1 MPGRRPSKSGQATK
15 EKILDAALATVL
27 AEGLVGTSAR
37 AIAATGNFNQALVFY
52 HFGSVEDLLFAALE
66 RANERRMARF
76 APQLAE
82 VDDLPGLV
90 ALAERLHR
98 DDTDLD
104 QAALSA
110 IVAGWSATSDI
121 GPAVLAALEPWNEH
135 VGDALRRIFARHP
148 VGQLLPVDDLA
159 HLIAALFL
167 GIEVF
172 DRLDGEAARSR
183 RLFASMAG
191 LARFVDP
198 LLTSL
203 GGDPIAAGPVA
214 AEAAVQGSAGT

>member
-1 MPGRRPSKSGQATK
+1 MPGRRPSKNGQATK

-37 AIAATGNFNQALVFY
+37 AIAATGEFNQALVFY

-76 APQLAE
+76 APELAAVE
-82 VDDLPGLV
+82 DLPGLV

-110 IVAGWSATSDI
+110 IVAGWSATSEI
-121 GPAVLAALEPWNEH
+121 GPAVLAALEPWNEL
-135 VGDALRRIFARHP
+135 VGDALRRIFDRHP
-148 VGQLLPVDDLA
+148 IGRLLPVDDLA

-167 GIEVF
+167 GVEMF
-172 DRLDGEAARSR
+172 DRLDGDSARTR
-183 RLFASMAG
+183 RVFASMAG

-203 GGDPIAAGPVA
+203 GGEPVATGPVNS
-214 AEAAVQGSAGT
+214 VQGSARA